1 MPQSESSAEGP
12 ISSRYEFIPDPNK
25 ETVEIPVEVEN
36 GRVKFKTGPADED
49 RESLPDLEDGTTGT
63 LTVLASALENEEDYE
78 RLAGELL
85 EIILPS
91 SVLVW
96 LKIKTG
102 HRQKDEIPEYGKAY
116 LDRHDLPP
124 TGRGYRLIPVALREH
139 LWLRHRGMKDPEVQA
154 CRCSVPEPLQ
164 SQGEEDVP
172 SVLPSL
178 HQAYMGLSEIF
189 EKQRETHGGNVYT
202 KGFFWSPSS
211 GNWEKL
217 DFFRSRTPEQC
228 IWMKGNWGWLEP
240 FWVKT
245 DGSSTTAWGE
255 VDSQRRWHAHSP
267 ALGDPDGSERTLVEV
282 TRSLEKRGYAPYDP
296 LEDAP
301 PPEVLLEMRNWEDP
315 RQHWD
320 LG

>member
-1 MPQSESSAEGP
+1 MPQSESSNEGP
-12 ISSRYEFIPDPNK
+12 ISSRYEFIPDPGK
-25 ETVEIPVEVEN
+25 ETVEIPVEVED
-36 GRVKFKTGPADED
+36 GTIRFKTGPADED

-63 LTVLASALENEEDYE
+63 LTVIASALENEEDYE

-102 HRQKDEIPEYGKAY
+102 HRERGKIPEYGKAY
-116 LDRHDLPP
+116 LDRQDLPP

-154 CRCSVPEPLQ
+154 CRCSVPESLQ
-164 SQGEEDVP
+164 SEGEEDVP

-211 GNWEKL
+211 GNWRKL
-217 DFFRSRTPEQC
+217 DFFRGRTPQRC
-228 IWMKGNWGWLEP
+228 IWMEGNWGWLEP
-240 FWVKT
+240 FWVKP

-255 VDSQRRWHAHSP
+255 IDDQRRWHPHSP

-296 LEDAP
+296 LEDAS

-315 RQHWD
+315 QRHWD
-320 LG
+320 FG